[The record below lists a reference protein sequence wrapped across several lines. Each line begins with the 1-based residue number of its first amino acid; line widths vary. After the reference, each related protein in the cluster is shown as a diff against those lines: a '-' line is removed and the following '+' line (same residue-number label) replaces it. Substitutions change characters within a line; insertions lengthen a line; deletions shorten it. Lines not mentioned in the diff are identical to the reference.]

1 MNVFEKTEFV
11 GIITNK
17 NMERN
22 MDLMQEDRLLKVVDK
37 EKHIRIFLATTQNL
51 VEEARTRHNTS
62 ATASAALGRVLT
74 ATLLMGT
81 DMKGEK
87 DALSLRINGNGPA
100 GTILATADSNGHVR
114 GFISNPSADL
124 PSKSPGK
131 LAVGELVGKDGNLE
145 VIKDL
150 GLKQPFIGT
159 VALENGE
166 IAEDLTRYFMDSEQ
180 IPSLVSLGVLVAP
193 DLSIQ
198 AAGGLIVQA
207 LPGADDHVLERLE
220 NNIFQM
226 GSISDTMESAVC
238 LEDVVKQIM
247 EGLDYSII
255 GEQRLSFQCICNQ
268 DRLAGILAGL
278 SEEELN
284 ETYSDQG
291 EIEVTCN
298 FCNEVYHINKEN
310 IEEIRRKNTI
320 KP

>member
-1 MNVFEKTEFV
+1 
-11 GIITNK
+11 
-17 NMERN
+17 
-22 MDLMQEDRLLKVVDK
+22 MQEDRLLKVVDK

-51 VEEARTRHNTS
+51 VEEVRTRHNTS

-74 ATLLMGT
+74 AALLMGS

-87 DALSLRINGNGPA
+87 DALTLRINGNGLA
-100 GTILATADSNGHVR
+100 GTILATADSKGHVR

-193 DLSIQ
+193 DLTIQ

-207 LPGADDHVLERLE
+207 LPGADDHVLEILE

-226 GSISDTMESAVC
+226 GSISNMMESVIC
-238 LEDVVKQIM
+238 LEDVVKRIM

-255 GEQRLSFQCICNQ
+255 GEENLSFQCICSQ
-268 DRLAGILAGL
+268 ERLGGILAGL
-278 SEEELN
+278 SQEELD
-284 ETYSDQG
+284 ETYSEQD

-298 FCNEVYHINKEN
+298 FCNEVYHIHRAN